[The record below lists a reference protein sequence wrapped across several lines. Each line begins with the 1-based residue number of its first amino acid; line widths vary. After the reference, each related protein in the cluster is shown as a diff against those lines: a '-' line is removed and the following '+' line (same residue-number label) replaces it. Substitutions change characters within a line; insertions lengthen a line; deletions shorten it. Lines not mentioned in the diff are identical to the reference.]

1 MHVSATVGAPALGL
15 QNLLSVYLCAV
26 CVLISVVSA
35 CWRAADRRGPGA
47 AGGERRPRVGRLTS
61 RIGDFRCV
69 TTRVIRFVIAKG
81 ETVTGPGV
89 LVSVDDTSRSLG
101 VRDKRQLDN

>member
-35 CWRAADRRGPGA
+35 CWRAADRRGPVPA

-81 ETVTGPGV
+81 ETVTVTGV
-89 LVSVDDTSRSLG
+89 LVS
-101 VRDKRQLDN
+101 